1 MNNFKRGKAINSLE
15 RQSIKNIIDNIF
27 QLVLFPEFKKYK
39 ILFSQN
45 SQKRMKASM
54 SILLKKQLILNNEM
68 DSYPNFLKEV
78 SDDVIEYCIKEY
90 LEKNKQTI
98 SSKVLYNEFE
108 ESITDILEKNM
119 IAFNFAKDLLK
130 INKSFVFPYETKHK
144 IEKIKK

>member
-1 MNNFKRGKAINSLE
+1 MNNSKKGKAINSLE
-15 RQSIKNIIDNIF
+15 NQSIKNIINNIF

-39 ILFSQN
+39 IVFSSTN
-45 SQKRMKASM
+45 QKRMKASL
-54 SILLKKQLILNNEM
+54 STLLKKHLILNNEM
-68 DSYPNFLKEV
+68 DSYPDFLKEV

-90 LEKNKQTI
+90 LEKNKQPI

-119 IAFNFAKDLLK
+119 IALNFAKDLLK
-130 INKSFVFPYETKHK
+130 INKGFVFPYETKHK